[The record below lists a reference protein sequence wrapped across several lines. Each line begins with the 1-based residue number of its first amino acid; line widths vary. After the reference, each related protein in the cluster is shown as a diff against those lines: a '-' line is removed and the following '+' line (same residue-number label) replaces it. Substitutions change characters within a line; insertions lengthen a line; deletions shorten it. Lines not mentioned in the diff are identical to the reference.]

1 MPNNHKLEYL
11 HSLFGAIIIMGDFS
25 MIRFF
30 LWMFSHR
37 SEKERIHSND
47 KHKII
52 LHDFAVFAFLFG
64 IAILLSVTLS
74 HLHDDNNQ
82 FSVPVFILVVSL
94 IARFTT
100 GYAYGIA
107 ASVLGVFCV
116 NYMFTYPYWEFD
128 MTIAGYPL
136 TFAAM
141 LMVSI
146 CISTLTSQIK
156 KHERLRME
164 AEMEKLR
171 ANLLRSISHDLRT
184 PLTSIVGSSSLLLE
198 SNALEQ
204 TQRNELLAEI
214 HKDARWLTR
223 ITENILS
230 ITKFSGTSVHLHKE
244 HEVIEEIV
252 SSAIVKSRKNHP
264 DIPVY
269 VKKPDEILLAP
280 MDGMLIEQVLL
291 NLLDNAVVHGKH
303 VSTIEVHIF
312 KEHER
317 IHIRVS
323 DDGCGI
329 QSSLFPHLFDGYVS
343 AYKEN
348 TDDTRSM
355 GIGLSVCRSIVQAH
369 NGEINAYNNE
379 NGGASFEFWLPS
391 EEVEEYEP
399 VQR

>member
-1 MPNNHKLEYL
+1 
-11 HSLFGAIIIMGDFS
+11 
-25 MIRFF
+25 MIRFMN
-30 LWMFSHR
+30 WMFSPL
-37 SEKERIHSND
+37 SEKDRLHTNNRRE
-47 KHKII
+47 II
-52 LHDFAVFAFLFG
+52 LHDLLVFTLLFG
-64 IAILLSVTLS
+64 IAIVLCVNLS

-94 IARFTT
+94 VARFTT
-100 GYAYGIA
+100 GYAYGVV

-171 ANLLRSISHDLRT
+171 ANLLRSVSHDLRT
-184 PLTSIVGSSSLLLE
+184 PLTSIVGSSSVLLE
-198 SNALEQ
+198 NKSLDPMQ
-204 TQRNELLAEI
+204 KDELLTEI
-214 HKDARWLTR
+214 HKDARWLAR

-230 ITKFSGTSVHLHKE
+230 ITKFSGTSVHLNKE
-244 HEVIEEIV
+244 YEVIEEIV

-280 MDGMLIEQVLL
+280 MDATLIEQVLV

-303 VSTIEVHIF
+303 TSAIHVHIF
-312 KEHER
+312 KESNR
-317 IHIRVS
+317 IHINVS

-329 QSSLFPHLFDGYVS
+329 PASLFPHLFDGYAS
-343 AYKEN
+343 AYKET

-355 GIGLSVCRSIVQAH
+355 GIGLSVCQSIVQAH
-369 NGEINAYNNE
+369 SGQIHAHNNDK
-379 NGGASFEFWLPS
+379 GGASFEFWLPA
-391 EEVEEYEP
+391 EEVTGYES
-399 VQR
+399 VQE